1 MMSVA
6 IPTERQLKRHKS
18 AAYNNDNHKY
28 KATFERQR
36 GRLLVVC
43 AICRQRHK
51 RDAAAPEARP
61 EWRPIE
67 TIGDTLRGRAH
78 SPNGIT
84 LGQLRLIVFAAE
96 SMGLDD
102 EARIEA
108 TLGGRRGRLQT
119 LTIRPAHIMQ
129 LVDEVTGR
137 TA

>member
-1 MMSVA
+1 MSVA
-6 IPTERQLKRHKS
+6 IPTEQQLKRHQS

-36 GRLLVVC
+36 GRLRVVC

-51 RDAAAPEARP
+51 ESPWTRGQARP

-67 TIGDTLRGRAH
+67 AIGDTLRGRAH

-96 SMGLDD
+96 SMGLDN

-108 TLGGRRGRLQT
+108 TLGGKRGRLQT

>member
-1 MMSVA
+1 MSVA
-6 IPTERQLKRHKS
+6 IPTEQQLKRHKS
-18 AAYNNDNHKY
+18 ADANFDGHKF
-28 KATFERQR
+28 KAVFERQD
-36 GRLLVVC
+36 GRKRVTC
-43 AICRQRHK
+43 AICRQRHRQGTPK
-51 RDAAAPEARP
+51 VAEARP
-61 EWRPIE
+61 PFRPIE